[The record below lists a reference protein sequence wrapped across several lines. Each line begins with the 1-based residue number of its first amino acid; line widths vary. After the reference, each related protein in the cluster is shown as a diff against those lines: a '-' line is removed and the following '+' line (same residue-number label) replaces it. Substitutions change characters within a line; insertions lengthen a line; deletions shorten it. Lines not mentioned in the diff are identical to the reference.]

1 MAQITDFFAGA
12 NSGEGF
18 RNLFPEIADIEDTYD
33 LMVLKG
39 GPGVGKNT
47 FMREVAR
54 AMEAAGTAVERLW
67 CSGDPD
73 SLDGVV
79 LPELRCAVVDGTSP
93 HGSVTKGHLLSPPPL
108 SAGFAGAAGR
118 AASPSRPAIPPEH
131 PMDRTRSRAGT
142 AASRTPR
149 TVRRPAE
156 KPAQAI
162 PALGRA
168 VPPPPAGPPGHTPSA
183 RPPESRRN
191 TTPAS
196 GGATQRY
203 GESARSGSERTG
215 RRWPPPER
223 RISASQNTEK
233 ISSAAMMPRITAPTV
248 PQKPSPP
255 GRTCSR
261 GGTSMASGL
270 PRRRSSSSP

>member
-1 MAQITDFFAGA
+1 MAQVTNFFVGA

-18 RNLFPEIADIEDTYD
+18 RNLFSEMVDIEDTYD
-33 LMVLKG
+33 FMVLKG

-47 FMREVAR
+47 FMREIGR
-54 AMEAAGTAVERLW
+54 AMEEAGTTVEYLW

-79 LPELRCAVVDGTSP
+79 LPEIRCAVVDGTSP

-270 PRRRSSSSP
+270 PRRSSSSP